1 MPKSQRLAAKEMQA
15 PEVDEPAFEER
26 GGVDLAPTPLEVP
39 ESLVEAAPP
48 PILSLQELLAEGWE
62 ERGGE
67 GAERWP
73 HGVTIL
79 VCGACS
85 LALWGLIIWGAASM
99 LQPS

>member
-1 MPKSQRLAAKEMQA
+1 MPKSQRLAAKVKPA
-15 PEVDEPAFEER
+15 AEVDEPAFEER
-26 GGVDLAPTPLEVP
+26 GDVELVSTPLEVP
-39 ESLVEAAPP
+39 EPLVETSPP

-79 VCGACS
+79 VCGAVS